1 MSDPAL
7 DMVEIKQI
15 NMLSI
20 DVEDYFQVSAFE
32 RVSPAETW
40 DSCESRVV
48 ANTERILHLLEA
60 VNVNATFFIL
70 GWVAERYPDL
80 VRQIAAAGHEVA
92 SHGYGHQRIGH
103 LDRGEFRCDVR
114 RSKEILENLIGRDV
128 LGYRAPSYS
137 ISHQTPWAF
146 DELLEA
152 GYLYD
157 SSIFPVKHDF
167 YGMSDW
173 PRFAGLAVKGGNGQW
188 QPAESGQTS
197 SEQQA
202 MMELPITTLCL
213 AGKNLPI
220 SGGGYFR
227 LLPYVASRWG
237 LRRINQVDKQPF
249 VFYLHPWEFDPDQP
263 RMVGAGLKSRFRHY
277 LNLHKTQGRFKRL
290 LDDFKFVPIRTGL
303 EL

>member
-1 MSDPAL
+1 MSDPIL
-7 DMVEIKQI
+7 NTVEIEPI

-32 RVSPAETW
+32 QVSPAQSW

-70 GWVAERYPDL
+70 GWVAERYPNL

-92 SHGYGHQRIGH
+92 SHGYGHQRIGS
-103 LDRGEFRCDVR
+103 LGRSEFGCDVR
-114 RSKEILENLIGRDV
+114 RSKEILENLIGCEV

-137 ISHQTPWAF
+137 ISQQTPWAF

-152 GYLYD
+152 GYVYD

-173 PRFAGLAVKGGNGQW
+173 PRFAGLAVKGGDGQW
-188 QPAESGQTS
+188 QPAESGQPS
-197 SEQQA
+197 SEQQS
-202 MMELPITTLCL
+202 MMELPITTLSL

-227 LLPYVASRWG
+227 LFPYVASRWG

-249 VFYLHPWEFDPDQP
+249 VFYLHPWELDPGQP
-263 RMVGAGLKSRFRHY
+263 RMAGAGLKSRFRHY
-277 LNLHKTQGRFKRL
+277 LNLHKTKGRFNRL
-290 LDDFKFVPIRTGL
+290 LTDFQFVPIRNGL